1 MRFTLAQL
9 RKLQM
14 PYSYEETLDLSA
26 ELNGLEDIV
35 SVSPCVVKSTIKD
48 RGDETY
54 KVSFHINV
62 NLVLEDSVTLMHF
75 DYLIDVDAEEIF
87 SSDESNEDAF
97 VIDGITL
104 DTKEAIVANILINK
118 PMTTTSAEFESDEV
132 EVEDSKEEN
141 INPAFASLKDLL

>member
-1 MRFTLAQL
+1 M
-9 RKLQM
+9 
-14 PYSYEETLDLSA
+14 SD
-26 ELNGLEDIV
+26 
-35 SVSPCVVKSTIKD
+35 
-48 RGDETY
+48 
-54 KVSFHINV
+54 FHDNV
-62 NLVLEDSVTLMHF
+62 NLVLEDSVTLKHF

>member
-62 NLVLEDSVTLMHF
+62 NF
-75 DYLIDVDAEEIF
+75 CRNFINNYK
-87 SSDESNEDAF
+87 NER
-97 VIDGITL
+97 L
-104 DTKEAIVANILINK
+104 
-118 PMTTTSAEFESDEV
+118 SW
-132 EVEDSKEEN
+132 
-141 INPAFASLKDLL
+141 